1 MTRIEIL
8 GAVAIALAAIGGTA
22 CRGAGS
28 GTPPSGGMAGA
39 AEAAPPASAR
49 LPQVAVAAP
58 TEAELDTSV
67 EAPGSFIPYD
77 EAGIAAEAPGPV
89 TMVRIEEGS
98 RVSAG
103 EVVVKLDEV
112 KAELGV
118 RQAEAMLAQA
128 KANFERSKS
137 DLERKQTLLN
147 DKTIPPSTF
156 DAFKAQY
163 DAAAAGVDASDSA
176 LALARRRLRDM
187 TVRAPFPG
195 IVRDKRV
202 SVGQYVREGDTLFV
216 LMRVDPLKLQFELP
230 EKYADRLTVGR
241 QVRTSVIALPGQEF
255 SGTIQTVFPSVAVQS
270 RTIRVEARVPNPGFR
285 LKPGF
290 FATVRVPLARLPGA
304 FVVPR
309 SALVRR
315 EGTEHVF
322 VVRGDRAELVPIQTG
337 VETADR
343 LEVVSGLSSS
353 DRVVVSGADTLK
365 PGDRVQVKG

>member
-1 MTRIEIL
+1 MSRVTFL
-8 GAVAIALAAIGGTA
+8 GAVVIALAAIGGTA

-28 GTPPSGGMAGA
+28 KAPPSGSLAGA
-39 AEAAPPASAR
+39 REAAPAASAR
-49 LPQVAVAAP
+49 LPEVVVAAP
-58 TEAELDTSV
+58 TAAALDASV
-67 EAPGSFIPYD
+67 EAPGSFIPFE
-77 EAGIAAEAPGPV
+77 EAGIAAEAGGPV
-89 TMVRIEEGS
+89 TMVGIEEGS

-112 KAELGV
+112 KSELGV

-128 KANFERSKS
+128 KADFERSKS
-137 DLERKQTLLN
+137 DLERKRTLLN
-147 DKTIPPSTF
+147 DKTIPQSTY
-156 DAFKAQY
+156 DSFKAQY
-163 DAAAAGVDASDSA
+163 DAAAAGVDAADSA
-176 LALARRRLRDM
+176 LALARRRLRD
-187 TVRAPFPG
+187 TSVRAPFSG

-216 LMRVDPLKLQFELP
+216 LMKVDPLKLQFELP
-230 EKYADRLTVGR
+230 EKYADRVTVGR
-241 QVRTSVIALPGQEF
+241 QVRASVIALPGQEF

-270 RTIRVEARVPNPGFR
+270 RTIRVEARVPNPGYR

-290 FATVRVPLARLPGA
+290 FSTVRVQLARLPGA

-315 EGTEHVF
+315 EGTENVF
-322 VVRGDRAELVPIQTG
+322 VIRGDRAELVPIQTG
-337 VETADR
+337 VEAADR